1 MEKKEI
7 KEKIIE
13 SLNWRYA
20 TKIFDSSKNVS
31 DDDVHIILEAARLAP
46 SSYGIEMWKFIVVKN
61 EAIREKLKEAGYN
74 QPQISDSSL
83 LIVVTQR
90 TDAVLNL
97 TNELIDRTSK
107 IKKIDSEKLSG
118 FKSMLE
124 NAVAQKLENGTL
136 DSWIKSQ
143 AYIPLGIMIETA
155 ALLEIDTCPI
165 EGFQPEKVDEVL
177 GLKAK
182 NLKSLALL
190 AVGYRGNDPMSSDP
204 KVRRNFEEVVEF
216 I

>member
-1 MEKKEI
+1 MIGNI
-7 KEKIIE
+7 KGKIIFKNE
-13 SLNWRYA
+13 KFLIVETSGIGY
-20 TKIFDSSKNVS
+20 KVNVS
-31 DDDVHIILEAARLAP
+31 PDT
-46 SSYGIEMWKFIVVKN
+46 F
-61 EAIREKLKEAGYN
+61 
-74 QPQISDSSL
+74 
-83 LIVVTQR
+83 
-90 TDAVLNL
+90 
-97 TNELIDRTSK
+97 SK
-107 IKKIDSEKLSG
+107 IKKIDSEKLSE

-124 NAVAQKLENGTL
+124 NAVTQKIENGTL

-182 NLKSLALL
+182 NLKSVALL
-190 AVGYRGNDPMSSDP
+190 AVGYRGNDPMSSGP
-204 KVRRNFEEVVEF
+204 KVRRDFEEVVEF